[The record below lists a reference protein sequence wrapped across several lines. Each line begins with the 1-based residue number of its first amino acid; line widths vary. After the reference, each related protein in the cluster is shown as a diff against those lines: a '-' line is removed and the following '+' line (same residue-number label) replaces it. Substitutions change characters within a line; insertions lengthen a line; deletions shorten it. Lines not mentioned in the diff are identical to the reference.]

1 MRKIKNFKISIRTR
15 EVSRIVKRLLNVED
29 LDIEV
34 EEAVQKSCFVCEKII
49 KPAVVYDTFS
59 KESMSFNFNINI
71 EIPEKWIAVSPYVLT
86 IGSVLQE
93 QYEKNKN
100 LFGNCAVQIISAI
113 SADALEQSKNFIQK
127 IINSEMTKEDN
138 CELSKSI
145 EIPQQYNQEIIKYLP
160 IEKIN
165 ISLSEE
171 KNFIPINT
179 SAGLYYWIPL
189 KKRNRR

>member
-15 EVSRIVKRLLNVED
+15 EVSRIVKKLLNVED

-34 EEAVQKSCFVCEKII
+34 EEAIQKSCFICEKII

-59 KESMSFNFNINI
+59 KESMFFNVDI
-71 EIPEKWIAVSPYVLT
+71 EKPEKWIAVSLYVLT
-86 IGSVLQE
+86 IGNVLQE
-93 QYEKNKN
+93 QYEKNKS
-100 LFGNCAVQIISAI
+100 LFGNYAVQIISAI
-113 SADALEQSKNFIQK
+113 SADALEQSKSFVQK
-127 IINSEMTKEDN
+127 IINSEITKEDN
-138 CELSKSI
+138 CELSRSI

-171 KNFIPINT
+171 NKFVPINT

-189 KKRNRR
+189 KKRNRK

>member
-1 MRKIKNFKISIRTR
+1 MRKIKNFKISIKTR
-15 EVSRIVKRLLNVED
+15 EVSRIVKKLLNVED

-34 EEAVQKSCFVCEKII
+34 EEAIQKSCFICEKII

-59 KESMSFNFNINI
+59 KESMFFNVDI
-71 EIPEKWIAVSPYVLT
+71 EKPEKWIAVSLYVLT
-86 IGSVLQE
+86 IGNVLQE
-93 QYEKNKN
+93 QYEKNKS
-100 LFGNCAVQIISAI
+100 LFGNYAVQIISAI
-113 SADALEQSKNFIQK
+113 SADALEQSKNFVQK
-127 IINSEMTKEDN
+127 ILNSEITKEDN
-138 CELSKSI
+138 CELSRSI

-171 KNFIPINT
+171 NKFIPINT

-189 KKRNRR
+189 KKRNRK

>member
-1 MRKIKNFKISIRTR
+1 MRKIKNFKISIKTR
-15 EVSRIVKRLLNVED
+15 EVSRIVKKLLNVED

-49 KPAVVYDTFS
+49 RPAVVYDTFS
-59 KESMSFNFNINI
+59 KESMFFNIDI
-71 EIPEKWIAVSPYVLT
+71 EKPEKWIAVSPYVLT

-93 QYEKNKN
+93 QYEKSKN
-100 LFGNCAVQIISAI
+100 LFGNYAVQIISAI

-127 IINSEMTKEDN
+127 IINSEMTREDN
-138 CELSKSI
+138 CELSRSI

-171 KNFIPINT
+171 KKFIPINT

-189 KKRNRR
+189 KKRNRK

>member
-1 MRKIKNFKISIRTR
+1 MRKIKNFKISIKTR
-15 EVSRIVKRLLNVED
+15 EVSRIVKKFLNVED

-34 EEAVQKSCFVCEKII
+34 EEAIQKSCFICEKII

-59 KESMSFNFNINI
+59 KESMFFNVDI
-71 EIPEKWIAVSPYVLT
+71 EKPEKWIAVSLYVLT
-86 IGSVLQE
+86 IGNVLQE
-93 QYEKNKN
+93 QYEKNKS
-100 LFGNCAVQIISAI
+100 LFGNYAVQIISAI
-113 SADALEQSKNFIQK
+113 SADALEQSKSFVQK
-127 IINSEMTKEDN
+127 IINSEITKEDN
-138 CELSKSI
+138 CELSRSI

-171 KNFIPINT
+171 NKFIPINT

-189 KKRNRR
+189 KKRNRK

>member
-1 MRKIKNFKISIRTR
+1 MRKIKNFKISIKTR
-15 EVSRIVKRLLNVED
+15 EVSRIVKKFLNVED

-34 EEAVQKSCFVCEKII
+34 EEAIQKSCFICEKII

-59 KESMSFNFNINI
+59 KESMFFNVDI
-71 EIPEKWIAVSPYVLT
+71 EKPEKWIAVSLYVLT
-86 IGSVLQE
+86 IGNVLQE
-93 QYEKNKN
+93 QYEKNKS
-100 LFGNCAVQIISAI
+100 LFGNYAVQIISAI
-113 SADALEQSKNFIQK
+113 SADALEQSKSFVQK
-127 IINSEMTKEDN
+127 IINSEITKEDN
-138 CELSKSI
+138 CELSRSI

-171 KNFIPINT
+171 NKFVPINT

-189 KKRNRR
+189 KKRNRK

>member
-1 MRKIKNFKISIRTR
+1 MRKIKNFKISIKTR
-15 EVSRIVKRLLNVED
+15 EVSRIVKKLLNVED

-34 EEAVQKSCFVCEKII
+34 EEAIQKSCFVCEKII

-59 KESMSFNFNINI
+59 KESMFFNIDI
-71 EIPEKWIAVSPYVLT
+71 DIPEKWIAVSPYVLT
-86 IGSVLQE
+86 IGNVLQE
-93 QYEKNKN
+93 QYEKNKS
-100 LFGNCAVQIISAI
+100 LFGNYAVQIISAI
-113 SADALEQSKNFIQK
+113 SADALEQSKSFVQK
-127 IINSEMTKEDN
+127 IINSEITKEDN
-138 CELSKSI
+138 CELSRSI

-171 KNFIPINT
+171 NKFVPINT

-189 KKRNRR
+189 KKRNRK

>member
-49 KPAVVYDTFS
+49 RPAVVYDTFS
-59 KESMSFNFNINI
+59 KESMFFNIDI
-71 EIPEKWIAVSPYVLT
+71 EKPEKWIAVSPYVLT

-93 QYEKNKN
+93 QYEKSKN
-100 LFGNCAVQIISAI
+100 LFGNYAVQIISAI
-113 SADALEQSKNFIQK
+113 SADALEQSKSFVQK
-127 IINSEMTKEDN
+127 IINSEITKEDN
-138 CELSKSI
+138 CELSRSI

-171 KNFIPINT
+171 NKFIPINT

-189 KKRNRR
+189 KKRNRK

>member
-15 EVSRIVKRLLNVED
+15 EVSRIVKKLLNVED

-34 EEAVQKSCFVCEKII
+34 EEAIQKSCFICEKII

-59 KESMSFNFNINI
+59 KESMFFNVDI
-71 EIPEKWIAVSPYVLT
+71 EKTEKWIAVSPYILT
-86 IGSVLQE
+86 IGNVLQE
-93 QYEKNKN
+93 QYEKNKS
-100 LFGNCAVQIISAI
+100 LFGNYAVQIISAI
-113 SADALEQSKNFIQK
+113 STDALEQSKSFVQK

-138 CELSKSI
+138 CELSRSI

-171 KNFIPINT
+171 NKFIPINT

-189 KKRNRR
+189 KKRNRK

>member
-171 KNFIPINT
+171 KKFIPINT